1 MKHIFSGSENTILL
15 VAATTT
21 ALMTGLFYAFSC
33 SVNPGLARLPD
44 QAYLAAMQSI
54 NRAIQNPLFALIF
67 IGAPL
72 FLMIS
77 TVMQYGHP
85 LSMRFC
91 LLLAATLIYLSGS
104 LSVTIFGNL
113 PLNAELESC
122 NLASASIEEMYRL
135 RTRFQNPWNFLH
147 TIRTVSSIISL
158 ILLIIAC
165 LSPHKYHP
173 AD

>member
-1 MKHIFSGSENTILL
+1 MKHTFPGSENIILL
-15 VAATTT
+15 LAAATT

-72 FLMIS
+72 FLVIS
-77 TVMQYGHP
+77 TIMQYRHP
-85 LSMRFC
+85 LTIRFW
-91 LLLAATLIYLSGS
+91 LLLSATLIYLCGS
-104 LSVTIFGNL
+104 LAVTIIGNL
-113 PLNAELESC
+113 PLNAALESC
-122 NLASASIEEMYRL
+122 NLSSASIEEMYRL
-135 RTRFQNPWNFLH
+135 RIRFQGPWNFLH

-165 LSPHKYHP
+165 LSPNKF
-173 AD
+173 